1 MIQFNSGWGGFYAGT
16 RRDLGL
22 GLVLKPSDHLR
33 LAFRGER
40 NDVSLDQ
47 GDFFVQLFST
57 EVGINLSPNLMWAS
71 LLQYDNESRILGC
84 QGRFRWILKP
94 GNDLYFVINSA
105 WLREP
110 DHSYLSTFDSAA
122 VKLQYTFRF

>member
-1 MIQFNSGWGGFYAGT
+1 
-16 RRDLGL
+16 
-22 GLVLKPSDHLR
+22 
-33 LAFRGER
+33 
-40 NDVSLDQ
+40 
-47 GDFFVQLFST
+47 VQLFST